1 MRISIGLL
9 GFVLLAS
16 ASHADI
22 GPEEV
27 GLEVLG
33 ESQPTWFV
41 AKSTM
46 GAGFLFDAA
55 TGEMQ
60 GTLSL
65 TPYTPVIER
74 SVERNETYAAEI
86 YYERLHRG
94 KRNDVLTIYDHE
106 NLAAIDEID
115 LPDKVA
121 SLNFPEYL
129 SLTNDGRYL
138 TVYNLTPGQS
148 VSVVDL
154 DAREFVGEIST
165 PGCALQMAVE
175 DRGFLMICGDGSL
188 QLIHLDESG
197 QERER
202 VRSDI
207 FFSVDE
213 DPVFDKPV
221 RTPDGWLLIS
231 FEGQVF
237 EVTVDG
243 SSIDISEPWSL
254 VTEAERAE
262 NWRIGGVQVYDVH
275 LDMDLLFTVMHQG
288 GVDTHEDPG
297 TAVWVYDRGTRMRIG
312 ELSFEAPINGV
323 LATQSG
329 DPLLLAASAY
339 DTNVHVFDI
348 LKLRKLRTIN
358 VGLNVGLLVLYP

>member
-1 MRISIGLL
+1 M
-9 GFVLLAS
+9 
-16 ASHADI
+16 
-22 GPEEV
+22 
-27 GLEVLG
+27 
-33 ESQPTWFV
+33 
-41 AKSTM
+41 M

-55 TGEMQ
+55 TGEML

-74 SVERNETYAAEI
+74 SVARGETYAAEI
-86 YYERLHRG
+86 YYERLQRG

-106 NLAAIDEID
+106 NLAAIAEID

-129 SLTNDGRYL
+129 SLTDDDRFL

-148 VSVVDL
+148 VSVVDIE
-154 DAREFVGEIST
+154 AREFVGEIST

-188 QLIHLDESG
+188 QLIYLDESG

-202 VRSDI
+202 LRSDV

-221 RTPDGWLLIS
+221 RTPDGWQLIS
-231 FEGQVF
+231 FEGLVY

-243 SSIDISEPWSL
+243 SSINVSEPWSL
-254 VTEAERAE
+254 VSEAERAE
-262 NWRIGGVQVYDVH
+262 NWRIGGVQVYDIH

-297 TAVWVYDRGTRMRIG
+297 TVVWVFDRGTQKRIG
-312 ELSFEAPINGV
+312 ELEFETPINGV

-329 DPLLLAASAY
+329 DPLLLVASAY
-339 DTNVHVFDI
+339 DANVEVVDI

-358 VGLNVGLLVLYP
+358 TGQSIGLMVLYP